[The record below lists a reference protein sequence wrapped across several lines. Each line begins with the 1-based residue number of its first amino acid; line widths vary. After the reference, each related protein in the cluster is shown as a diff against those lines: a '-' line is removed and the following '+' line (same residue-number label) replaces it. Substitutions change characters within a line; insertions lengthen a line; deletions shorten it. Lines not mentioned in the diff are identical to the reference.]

1 MLRFIVIR
9 LLQAIPVLLAIYTI
23 TFFMI
28 KAAPGGPF
36 DAERKV
42 PESVLEKQKAYY
54 GYGDSL
60 STQYFRLLKRHITF
74 DFPPLASVPG
84 LTSGDIIKNHFGPS
98 VQLGLLA
105 MLAAVLIGV
114 PTGTLASTKPN
125 SLFDYAPMSVAM
137 VGICLPTFVIGPLLA
152 LVFGLWLGWL
162 PVSGWFEWKDRIL
175 PALTLGLFYAA
186 YIARMTRGG
195 MLEIL
200 GMDYVRTA
208 RAKGLK
214 ELLVVF
220 KHALRGGIMPV
231 VSFFGP
237 ALAGVVSGSFVVE
250 TIFQVPGMGRHFVQA
265 ALNRDHSLILTT
277 VLFYAILIIIAN
289 ILVDIIQVILN
300 PKLRY
305 K

>member
-1 MLRFIVIR
+1 MIRFILIR

-36 DAERKV
+36 DDERKV
-42 PESVLEKQKAYY
+42 SESVLEKQKAYY
-54 GYGDSL
+54 GYSDSL
-60 STQYFRLLKRHITF
+60 STQYVRLLKRHVTF

-105 MLAAVLIGV
+105 MLVAVLIGV

-125 SLFDYAPMSVAM
+125 SPLDYAPMSVAM
-137 VGICLPTFVIGPLLA
+137 IGICLPTFVIGPLLA

-162 PVSGWFEWKDRIL
+162 PVSGWFEWKHRIL

-214 ELLVVF
+214 ELIVVF

-305 K
+305 Q